1 MSRPK
6 EFTETD
12 GFLGPAGTKTYVE
25 SPYAK
30 QKREYEEVMKIQDP
44 REKEL
49 AMGNRPDLFSPMS
62 PDDMMMSAPPLAG
75 SELAQQQA
83 TAEVLEEQLH
93 QDNNHKLQLFQLVQ
107 LKNLVFLKRYLLIL
121 LVA

>member
-30 QKREYEEVMKIQDP
+30 QKREYEK
-44 REKEL
+44 
-49 AMGNRPDLFSPMS
+49 
-62 PDDMMMSAPPLAG
+62 
-75 SELAQQQA
+75 
-83 TAEVLEEQLH
+83 
-93 QDNNHKLQLFQLVQ
+93 
-107 LKNLVFLKRYLLIL
+107 
-121 LVA
+121 

>member
-49 AMGNRPDLFSPMS
+49 TMGNRPDLFSPMS
-62 PDDMMMSAPPLAG
+62 PDDMMMSAPLAG

-83 TAEVLEEQLH
+83 TAEVLEERLRQE
-93 QDNNHKLQLFQLVQ
+93 NNHKLQLFQLV
-107 LKNLVFLKRYLLIL
+107 LKKKNLVFLKRYLLIL